1 MDLGLR
7 RGIVELVPYR
17 PAWKKLFGEEKD
29 RLEEVIGHQVVDIQH
44 IGSTSIPGVPAKPI
58 LDMGIA
64 VVDFELSKVCI
75 DPIEELGYHYRG
87 EHGIPRRHYFVKGN
101 PTTHHLHMLEVTS
114 RDWKA
119 HLLFRSCLTQHPDIA
134 QEYAELKIDLAE
146 RYRTDREA
154 YQEGKDAFI
163 ERILELAQEE
173 KGR

>member
-7 RGIVELVPYR
+7 RGIVKLVPHR
-17 PAWKKLFGEEKD
+17 PAWKELFAEEKD

-44 IGSTSIPGVPAKPI
+44 IGSTSIPGMVAKPI
-58 LDMGIA
+58 LDIGIA
-64 VVDFELSKVCI
+64 VVDFEASEVSI
-75 DPIEELGYHYRG
+75 DPIEGLGYQYRG

-101 PTTHHLHMLEVTS
+101 PRTHHLHMLEVNS

-119 HLLFRSCLTQHPDIA
+119 HLLFRSYLTSHPDIA

-146 RYRTDREA
+146 RYRTDREV

-163 ERILELAQEE
+163 ERILELAEVE
-173 KGR
+173 KGN